1 MLRVTLQSSFYKVL
15 GVGQRED
22 VTHVENFAHVDMQQ
36 LQAAGEGHPEKF
48 HLLPVFLREAP
59 VSQMCGEVSA
69 GGRGQVLGLCSRLSQ
84 LLPQLQAVCA
94 AADTG
99 GQLTV
104 TCHHLE
110 ERGPGKRRICYRV
123 RHLINEEVGH

>member
-1 MLRVTLQSSFYKVL
+1 MLRVTLQSGFYKVL

-48 HLLPVFLREAP
+48 HLPPVLLREAP
-59 VSQMCGEVSA
+59 ISQMCGEVSA
-69 GGRGQVLGLCSRLSQ
+69 GGRGQVLGLSSGLSQ
-84 LLPQLQAVCA
+84 LLPQLQAVRA
-94 AADTG
+94 TTDTG

-104 TCHHLE
+104 TRHHLQ
-110 ERGPGKRRICYRV
+110 ERRTGKRRVYC
-123 RHLINEEVGH
+123 

>member
-1 MLRVTLQSSFYKVL
+1 MLQVTLQPSFYKVL

-22 VTHVENFAHVDMQQ
+22 VTHVENFAHVNMQQ

-48 HLLPVFLREAP
+48 HLLPVLLREAL
-59 VSQMCGEVSA
+59 VSQMSGEVSA
-69 GGRGQVLGLCSRLSQ
+69 GGGGQVLGLSSCLSQ

-94 AADTG
+94 TADTG

-104 TCHHLE
+104 TRHHLQ
-110 ERGPGKRRICYRV
+110 ERGTGMLSSSPDQ
-123 RHLINEEVGH
+123 